1 MDDQG
6 FDDII
11 KRKVGE
17 YEDPKFDTSSLFDF
31 HNRMATLE
39 SVSWYSRY
47 RTEIMIG
54 SGILLSTL
62 IILSGLWFMNQFQS
76 RVLEKNKL
84 YIQDQQKEI
93 AKLKHEINYLK
104 NLPPD
109 TVHVIKF
116 KGQPPSSDTYVL
128 QRIAD
133 LESTILRME
142 ELYKEKSWYP
152 VSSDLADTSVSGD
165 NFSEVYDLTFGGSPS
180 SRLIP
185 IESELKSLSAE
196 PKPISNGNNNK
207 AASAFFSV
215 KTTRELEKHYRRGI
229 GIRLGPVL
237 ELSKGFYS
245 QGAGGIDITGGLLGD
260 LILSPSISLETGG
273 KFIHRFY
280 EIGDDE
286 ISAMNSKLPYVNADL
301 APVTQVD
308 IDSWMIEIPIN
319 LKYRYPLSPTSHAL
333 AGIGYSSL
341 LYTKQVL
348 EYSYNLDTVTS
359 GYITEPHTISKYRW
373 SIGTLNISLGLSKR
387 LKNNK
392 ILETS
397 LYYQH
402 GLGESGVEKTKSNFL
417 GIRGAYWFTIKR

>member
-17 YEDPKFDTSSLFDF
+17 YEDPKFDTSSLTDL
-31 HNRMATLE
+31 HNRMATLKYAP
-39 SVSWYSRY
+39 WYSHY
-47 RTEIMIG
+47 KTELMI
-54 SGILLSTL
+54 SASILLSTL
-62 IILSGLWFMNQFQS
+62 VMLSGLWLMNNHQTTA
-76 RVLEKNKL
+76 LEEKQI
-84 YIQDQQKEI
+84 YIQSQKDEI
-93 AKLKHEINYLK
+93 AKLKDEISYLK

-109 TVHVIKF
+109 TIRIVQFKEQTPPTDTHVLK
-116 KGQPPSSDTYVL
+116 
-128 QRIAD
+128 RIAE
-133 LESTILRME
+133 LESTIIRLE
-142 ELYKEKSWYP
+142 ALYKTKSAYEENL
-152 VSSDLADTSVSGD
+152 SFAADTAGSGYLS
-165 NFSEVYDLTFGGSPS
+165 NESYESPFVLLSNRLT
-180 SRLIP
+180 P
-185 IESELKSLSAE
+185 IESELKSLRAE
-196 PKPISNGNNNK
+196 PKPISNGNE
-207 AASAFFSV
+207 ATSAFFSV

-245 QGAGGIDITGGLLGD
+245 SGAGGIDITGGLLGD
-260 LILSPSISLETGG
+260 LILSPSMSLETGG

-308 IDSWMIEIPIN
+308 IDSWMIEIPFN
-319 LKYRYPLSPTSHAL
+319 LKYRYPLSSTSHAL
-333 AGIGYSSL
+333 AGFGYSSL

-359 GYITEPHTISKYRW
+359 GYITEPHTISKYTW
-373 SIGTLNISLGLSKR
+373 YTGTLNISLGLSKR

-417 GIRGAYWFTIKR
+417 GIRGTYWFTIKR